1 MTSFYEKNKYLIY
14 GVSAVAVGAG
24 IYYLMTRDGERVI
37 RYNPKVHTLEKLHRL
52 NDDIFLES
60 AT

>member
-14 GVSAVAVGAG
+14 GVSAVAVGVG
-24 IYYLMTRDGERVI
+24 IYLMTRDGGRVI
-37 RYNPKVHTLEKLHRL
+37 RYNPKVHTLEKLQRL
-52 NDDIFLES
+52 IDDIFIES